1 MNNQAKPFNKKMG
14 LFTLFSDKT
23 TNEKIMN
30 KIYEQMLKE
39 GMDFKK
45 FKKIQAKHNVEIM

>member
-1 MNNQAKPFNKKMG
+1 MSTQTKPFNKKLG

-30 KIYEQMLKE
+30 KIYESIQKDGMNFKE
-39 GMDFKK
+39 
-45 FKKIQAKHNVEIM
+45 FKKI